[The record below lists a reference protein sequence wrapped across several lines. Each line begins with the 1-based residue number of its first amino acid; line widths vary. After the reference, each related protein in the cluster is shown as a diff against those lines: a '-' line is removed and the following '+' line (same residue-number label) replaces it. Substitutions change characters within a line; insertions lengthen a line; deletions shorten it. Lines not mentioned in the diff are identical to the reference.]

1 MPKYKLKIDVK
12 APIRDLSRYFGVS
25 IDVPLD
31 SNFWETQPD
40 TVIGMYIQ
48 EGHYEGE
55 YELSSGKHT
64 VYVGTDAST
73 AIPWSIT
80 AYMSPFFY
88 WVDTIDV
95 TRPLSFTATV
105 PEEGVEVPPPP
116 PPPGVPP
123 VVPPTASIPSLPPW
137 LSWLEPV
144 LNYWNSLIESVV
156 NYFAPIF
163 EPLKKIP
170 EGLSN
175 IGSMLV
181 EGLINSISTAFQKS
195 SQESINTTLK
205 TVKEVTGSTPEW
217 KTELDNTLSP
227 LAQGEIDKTLKAL
240 SPETLGKS
248 PLTPEE
254 ASKAAAGIGSTVT
267 GLSVALWL
275 AHAAAEAA
283 SLGQY
288 EAIKGL
294 DDMVIAKLGLGALGA
309 KAVSIPL
316 DQLVFKRAEQFYA
329 AQFTPEIPS
338 TADLINMVVK
348 EKITLDEFKVQMK
361 YQGINA
367 EWSQRIWDA
376 HFIPPNYSQ
385 ILQALYRGTVKA
397 EDLPKLRVLVD
408 LDPAYN
414 NVWDAL
420 TEVIPDVSELTNELV
435 KEVIDLD
442 TYAKYMRWH
451 GYGSEWAKRIW
462 DAHFVPPSLGDILTA
477 WRRGKITEEDVDKL
491 MILVDLD
498 PRFKEIFDTRKY
510 VDPSISLA
518 RFGFEVG
525 ALNADQVHEI
535 VMRNGYLPDDAKWIT
550 DFIVRF
556 QERRY
561 RSRYLMA
568 LQTGIVHK
576 AVSPDELTKEVVD
589 AGYTKETAEWMIKTA
604 EVRRKIEE
612 TKEVVGKPKL
622 LSIPQL
628 KDAYYLDKINQ
639 DQLRTEL
646 LIRGYEVSDVDILI
660 QLIDHDKVF
669 EIEGKQVVSLSITQM
684 LNAFRYGE
692 MSEDELRTK
701 LQLRGL
707 ALDEVDILINT
718 KKKEWGMIS

>member
-12 APIRDLSRYFGVS
+12 APTRDRSRYFGVS
-25 IDVPLD
+25 IDVPLAT
-31 SNFWETQPD
+31 NFWETQPD

-55 YELSSGKHT
+55 YELSPGKHM
-64 VYVGTDAST
+64 VYIGTDAST

-88 WVDTIDV
+88 WPDTIDI

-105 PEEGVEVPPPP
+105 PGEGVEVPPPP
-116 PPPGVPP
+116 PPPGVPH
-123 VVPPTASIPSLPPW
+123 VVPAPVSVPALPW
-137 LSWLEPV
+137 YVAWLEPV
-144 LNYWNSLIESVV
+144 LNYWNGLVEGVV

-163 EPLKKIP
+163 EPLKRIP

-175 IGSMLV
+175 IGSTIVTGFVSALSDV
-181 EGLINSISTAFQKS
+181 FKKTVD
-195 SQESINTTLK
+195 ESINSAMQ
-205 TVKEVTGSTPEW
+205 TVKAVTGHTPEW
-217 KTELDNTLSP
+217 KEELDASLKPYADNLV
-227 LAQGEIDKTLKAL
+227 QDTLKQL
-240 SPETLGKS
+240 SPEALGKS
-248 PLTPEE
+248 PLSWQE
-254 ASKAAAGIGSTVT
+254 AATVAAGIGTTVT
-267 GLSVALWL
+267 GLSIGLWL
-275 AHAAAEAA
+275 ANAAAQAA
-283 SLGQY
+283 SLGQ
-288 EAIKGL
+288 AKMLKDL
-294 DDMVIAKLGLGALGA
+294 DDMVIVKLGIGALGA
-309 KAVSIPL
+309 KALDIPL
-316 DQLVFKRAEQFYA
+316 EHLVFKRTNQFYA
-329 AQFTPEIPS
+329 SLFTPEIPS

-348 EKITLDEFKVQMK
+348 EKITLDEFKAQMK
-361 YQGINA
+361 YQGLSV
-367 EWSQRIWDA
+367 EWSQKIWDA

-385 ILQALYRGTVKA
+385 ILQALYRGIIKA

-408 LDPAYN
+408 LDPAYD

-462 DAHFVPPSLGDILTA
+462 DAHFIPPSLGDILTA
-477 WRRGKITEEDVDKL
+477 WRRGKITEEDVDRL

-510 VDPSISLA
+510 VDPTISLA

-525 ALNADQVHEI
+525 ALSADQVHEI
-535 VMRNGYLPDDAKWIT
+535 VMRNGYLPEDAKWIT

-628 KDAYYLDKINQ
+628 KDAYYLDKITQ

-646 LIRGYEVSDVDILI
+646 LLRGYEISDVDILV
-660 QLIDHDKVF
+660 QLIDHDKFF
-669 EIEGKQVVSLSITQM
+669 EEEGAKVVALSITQM

-707 ALDEVDILINT
+707 SLDETNILVNT